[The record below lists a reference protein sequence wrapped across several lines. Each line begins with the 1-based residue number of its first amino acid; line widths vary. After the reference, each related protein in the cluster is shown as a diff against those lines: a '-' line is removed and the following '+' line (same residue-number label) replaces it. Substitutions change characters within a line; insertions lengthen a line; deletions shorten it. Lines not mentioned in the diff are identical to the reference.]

1 MYIRNKVYCTATV
14 QIQLIRCYTHLSPS
28 TYINLK
34 RSTVIISET
43 VSDTTS
49 RIITELT
56 ESRFNLNVTKNLE
69 LFMFQNT
76 HSNLSDFLF
85 ILHEYLGFPPNR
97 DITSFTIRYYTR
109 LICIT

>member
-1 MYIRNKVYCTATV
+1 MV
-14 QIQLIRCYTHLSPS
+14 
-28 TYINLK
+28 
-34 RSTVIISET
+34 
-43 VSDTTS
+43 VSTTS

-85 ILHEYLGFPPNR
+85 ILHEYLGFPPSQEPGLFYDTLLHSPN
-97 DITSFTIRYYTR
+97 
-109 LICIT
+109 L